1 MYSNRRRTDQSGAGL
16 ETSARKL
23 LVLSASLSNLARL
36 DFLWALSTWRFLRSR
51 FSSVLSSV
59 TSTTRSATSVPNDS
73 AMSFFLQE
81 SVNRTNQIVLGHVV
95 VKQRWEKCALAPVN
109 PFHKA

>member
-1 MYSNRRRTDQSGAGL
+1 M
-16 ETSARKL
+16 
-23 LVLSASLSNLARL
+23 LSSQ
-36 DFLWALSTWRFLRSR
+36 TR
-51 FSSVLSSV
+51 FSYCL
-59 TSTTRSATSVPNDS
+59 TGPKAKLAKIKTFN
-73 AMSFFLQE
+73 E